1 MKFVMKLMEMIGKI
15 SVNNFFQKK
24 KRSQSYFRLLIDD
37 EDVSHVNPTVTNER
51 TEIDTSRKI
60 DEEERNIY
68 LVSGDSWE
76 REFDE
81 NITSKTTIISSDQ
94 LQQTIPMNNSVLPVT
109 VTKNTEN
116 EFDDEWESWS

>member
-1 MKFVMKLMEMIGKI
+1 MEMIGKI

>member
-1 MKFVMKLMEMIGKI
+1 MEMIGKI
-15 SVNNFFQKK
+15 SVNNFFPKK

-51 TEIDTSRKI
+51 TEIDTGRKI
-60 DEEERNIY
+60 DEEERKKERNIY

-94 LQQTIPMNNSVLPVT
+94 LQQTIPMNNSVLPIT